1 VNTNRNS
8 ATSGAGK
15 LYTLPTSKGLP
26 RAEQPFLTNWV
37 VRSLSLSYFNSSG
50 NYRNERT
57 VVTAFLKQYG
67 AINQRKQR
75 VVFAHTHVGASVVL
89 GAALTHDDVASDEG
103 LTTEDFHAEAF
114 AMRFTAVV

>member
-1 VNTNRNS
+1 M
-8 ATSGAGK
+8 
-15 LYTLPTSKGLP
+15 
-26 RAEQPFLTNWV
+26 
-37 VRSLSLSYFNSSG
+37 VRSLSLSYFNSSR

-57 VVTAFLKQYG
+57 VVAASLELYS

-75 VVFAHTHVGASVVL
+75 VVFAHTHVGTSVVL
-89 GAALTHDDVASDEG
+89 GAALTHDDVASDKG